1 MPAGR
6 LARFCGKYP
15 RPHGAKRQ
23 ETQYGD
29 KPSFPHPHHLL
40 LTEIAGDEPTAY
52 CVQQRPSAP
61 ILPKTPFFVK
71 PPVPRPSSPVKEK
84 SAVNPTTW
92 FTAEGEEIHNTAQFS
107 AKQETERRW
116 EFLSW
121 SGQRGSNS
129 LPPPWQGGAL
139 PDELCPHMGHAAFVR
154 RQAANDC
161 AVPACGAQSRNRTS
175 DTWIF
180 SPLLYQL
187 SYLGKWRPGTGSN
200 RRPLA

>member
-1 MPAGR
+1 MSPESETHPVRRQPALLRKRGS
-6 LARFCGKYP
+6 LQENEARTRFP
-15 RPHGAKRQ
+15 ASQ
-23 ETQYGD
+23 EW
-29 KPSFPHPHHLL
+29 
-40 LTEIAGDEPTAY
+40 
-52 CVQQRPSAP
+52 PSAIP
-61 ILPKTPFFVK
+61 GSPAEPLIEKALRALGGGSEFAFYSKK
-71 PPVPRPSSPVKEK
+71 QDIQSGCPVS
-84 SAVNPTTW
+84 
-92 FTAEGEEIHNTAQFS
+92 
-107 AKQETERRW
+107 
-116 EFLSW
+116 LW

-139 PDELCPHMGHAAFVR
+139 PDELCPHRGYAAFVR